1 MRATA
6 GGTIV
11 TIGNWKP
18 TPIQMHNLNVNPLDP
33 PGGGHRAKLP
43 QCHQVRKRGLV
54 WVDIS

>member
-1 MRATA
+1 MA

-33 PGGGHRAKLP
+33 PGGGHHAKLP
-43 QCHQVRKRGLV
+43 QCHQVGKHGLV
-54 WVDIS
+54 